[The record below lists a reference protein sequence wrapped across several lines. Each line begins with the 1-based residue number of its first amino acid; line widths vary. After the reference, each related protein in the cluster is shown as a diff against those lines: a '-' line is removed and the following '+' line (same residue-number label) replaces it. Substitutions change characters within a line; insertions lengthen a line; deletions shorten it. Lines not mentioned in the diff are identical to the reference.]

1 MRAPASRDTPPLLG
15 EGGGQ
20 IQRNSQH
27 DGPVAA
33 LLRVTS
39 KVPALLCGKLEP
51 RALHEVAFLAI
62 REEEELVTRRPE
74 TTSIKSHYTVFV
86 TTVIHLAAVCLL
98 LWASLSPLA
107 SELRVSRWIA
117 FGRIALYLIHSFSAW
132 NVHCSL
138 SWARAQ
144 GHLRWERKTR
154 RHRDTAMMIFN
165 TGNALLLTIC
175 ATEKQVEDPETWGGI
190 GGERFW
196 LWMWV
201 GIICAEFLLLS
212 PFLIAYVVRVVRF
225 NKSTPQS
232 DIIEKETASST
243 AGTTKSMGVRE
254 LVEYQGDVIEHLV
267 AQNHCLSQRLLLL
280 HTNH

>member
-1 MRAPASRDTPPLLG
+1 M
-15 EGGGQ
+15 
-20 IQRNSQH
+20 SQH
-27 DGPVAA
+27 GDYN
-33 LLRVTS
+33 
-39 KVPALLCGKLEP
+39 E
-51 RALHEVAFLAI
+51 
-62 REEEELVTRRPE
+62 EEEELVTRRPE

-107 SELRVSRWIA
+107 SELRVTRWIA
-117 FGRIALYLIHSFSAW
+117 FGRIALYLIHSVSAW

-154 RHRDTAMMIFN
+154 RHRDMAMMIFN
-165 TGNALLLTIC
+165 IGNALLLTIC

-212 PFLIAYVVRVVRF
+212 PCLIAYVVRVVRF

-243 AGTTKSMGVRE
+243 AGNTKSMGVRE
-254 LVEYQGDVIEHLV
+254 LVEYQGDVIEHLM

>member
-1 MRAPASRDTPPLLG
+1 MPHSEEFSTRQSGRAASRDEQSPRAAEGSSSLG
-15 EGGGQ
+15 HRTKSLSSQFGEWSCGDLGSLTASSPAM
-20 IQRNSQH
+20 SQH
-27 DGPVAA
+27 GDYN
-33 LLRVTS
+33 
-39 KVPALLCGKLEP
+39 E
-51 RALHEVAFLAI
+51 
-62 REEEELVTRRPE
+62 EEEELVTRRPE

-117 FGRIALYLIHSFSAW
+117 FGRIALYLIHSVSAW

-165 TGNALLLTIC
+165 T
-175 ATEKQVEDPETWGGI
+175 
-190 GGERFW
+190 
-196 LWMWV
+196 
-201 GIICAEFLLLS
+201 
-212 PFLIAYVVRVVRF
+212 VRVVRF

-232 DIIEKETASST
+232 DIIEKEMASST

-254 LVEYQGDVIEHLV
+254 LVEYQDDVIEHLV